1 METPVQEQEY
11 MNTTQEYINSMD
23 SSSGAQAIEK
33 VESKI
38 KSTANEA
45 DYQLQVAGNKVSYY
59 LAKLPEYIAA
69 FYQQYKLPIIA
80 IGVIFVTIVAFKLLF
95 AVLGA
100 FNDIPLVAPLLE
112 LVGIG
117 YTAWFI
123 NRYLLKVET
132 RKELAEQIRSL
143 KAETLGSM

>member
-1 METPVQEQEY
+1 METQVQQEEY
-11 MNTTQEYINSMD
+11 MNSTQEYVNNMD
-23 SSSGAQAIEK
+23 STSAQAIEK

-45 DYQLQVAGNKVSYY
+45 DYQLQVAGNKASNFF
-59 LAKLPEYIAA
+59 ATLPEYISA

-80 IGVIFVTIVAFKLLF
+80 IGALVLGIVVLRVFF

-100 FNDIPLVAPLLE
+100 FNDIPLVAPLFE
-112 LVGIG
+112 LIGIG
-117 YTAWFI
+117 YTAWFT

-132 RKELAEQIRSL
+132 RKELAGEIRSL
-143 KAETLGSM
+143 KAEILGSR